1 MPEASLE
8 LLVQM
13 VQKVLDAQRESRE
26 DIREI
31 KTRLGRLESDI
42 ASLHVFLAERSV
54 RLDRFG
60 DRLERVERR
69 LEIADA

>member
-1 MPEASLE
+1 MT
-8 LLVQM
+8 LLLAQM
-13 VQKVLDAQRESRE
+13 IQKVLDSQLEMRE

-31 KTRLGRLESDI
+31 KTRLGRLESDV
-42 ASLHVFLAERSV
+42 ASLHVFLAEQSV

>member
-1 MPEASLE
+1 MI
-8 LLVQM
+8 QT
-13 VQKVLDAQRESRE
+13 VLDSQLEMRE

-31 KTRLGRLESDI
+31 KTRLGRLESDV
-42 ASLHVFLAERSV
+42 ASLHVFLAEQSV